1 MCGATDCRSCGP
13 AQGYRLINDDEG
25 DAVIDALESVR
36 TWLSDAEGA
45 HKKGQKSLLTQCLR
59 EARATLDELDA

>member
-36 TWLSDAEGA
+36 TWLSDAEDA

-59 EARATLDELDA
+59 EARATLDELAA